1 MRAILAGMMIGVG
14 GCVYLSCDVKWVGA
28 ILFAIGLFTIF
39 SFRFD
44 LYTGKV
50 GYIPDNPLSTYLP
63 YLVIVILG
71 NFVGTLIVGLMMPL
85 ESAEVL
91 ANVKLD
97 NAGPLQVLFKGV
109 LCGLLMFIAADS
121 YKNTK
126 SFLATFLCVPVFILS
141 GFEHSIADMFY
152 FCSAGMFTLESLT
165 FILIVIL
172 GNAIGGLLIPVCKRY
187 IYEDEPTA

>member
-97 NAGPLQVLFKGV
+97 NAEPLQVLFKGV

-152 FCSAGMFTLESLT
+152 ISSAMMWNMDTFLFTLA
-165 FILIVIL
+165 ILF
-172 GNAIGGLLIPVCKRY
+172 GNLIGCCLIPAYRLFVNGEEK
-187 IYEDEPTA
+187 A

>member
-91 ANVKLD
+91 ANVKLN
-97 NAGPLQVLFKGV
+97 NAEPL
-109 LCGLLMFIAADS
+109 
-121 YKNTK
+121 
-126 SFLATFLCVPVFILS
+126 
-141 GFEHSIADMFY
+141 
-152 FCSAGMFTLESLT
+152 
-165 FILIVIL
+165 
-172 GNAIGGLLIPVCKRY
+172 
-187 IYEDEPTA
+187 